1 LTILKIWI
9 LSIFKQIKSRNIPS
23 CFDLIQSSKIQ
34 EMYFIGAVFDG
45 LSQRIEEEVP
55 RPSRKEL
62 EKEAAMGMLSV
73 RATEMRVA
81 WQKNRY
87 VIVRFSFLNH

>member
-1 LTILKIWI
+1 
-9 LSIFKQIKSRNIPS
+9 
-23 CFDLIQSSKIQ
+23 
-34 EMYFIGAVFDG
+34 VFDG

-73 RATEMRVA
+73 RATEMKVA
-81 WQKNRY
+81 WQKNK
-87 VIVRFSFLNH
+87 

>member
-1 LTILKIWI
+1 
-9 LSIFKQIKSRNIPS
+9 
-23 CFDLIQSSKIQ
+23 
-34 EMYFIGAVFDG
+34 MYFIGAVFDG

-87 VIVRFSFLNH
+87 VMV